1 MDSTG
6 QVKKFNFPITKIR
19 YVSTMDRLAFYEEQS
34 NEIFFMNPETG
45 QLNVKTLK
53 VKAEPI
59 KLTNTTVENKK
70 LDNDKK
76 N

>member
-70 LDNDKK
+70 IRQ
-76 N
+76 